1 MTYKLDFLEEALA
14 EWNKLNPSIKQPLKK
29 KLIKVL
35 ENPRIPKNKLSGHPN
50 RYKIKLRSIGYRL
63 VYEVVDD
70 EVVVIVIAVGRRE
83 NNAVYDDANSR
94 ALLQI
99 TTNGKLK
106 TVLAKGAAY
115 ESFPWS
121 AFSGRNHS
129 LGCALVL

>member
-70 EVVVIVIAVGRRE
+70 EIVVIVIAVGRRE

-94 ALLQI
+94 
-99 TTNGKLK
+99 
-106 TVLAKGAAY
+106 
-115 ESFPWS
+115 
-121 AFSGRNHS
+121 HS
-129 LGCALVL
+129 

>member
-63 VYEVVDD
+63 VYEVVDG
-70 EVVVIVIAVGRRE
+70 VVVIVIAVGRRE
-83 NNAVYDDANSR
+83 NNAVYDDANS
-94 ALLQI
+94 
-99 TTNGKLK
+99 
-106 TVLAKGAAY
+106 
-115 ESFPWS
+115 SFINDVMPIS
-121 AFSGRNHS
+121 R
-129 LGCALVL
+129 